1 MGNSAISPCLLTNPE
16 MYKIIFDIV
25 ISGMDSVIVVRDIP
39 VIIVGDVYYDDAV
52 NMYDNVSW

>member
-1 MGNSAISPCLLTNPE
+1 MGNSAISPCLLTNPG

-39 VIIVGDVYYDDAV
+39 VIIRRCKYV
-52 NMYDNVSW
+52 W